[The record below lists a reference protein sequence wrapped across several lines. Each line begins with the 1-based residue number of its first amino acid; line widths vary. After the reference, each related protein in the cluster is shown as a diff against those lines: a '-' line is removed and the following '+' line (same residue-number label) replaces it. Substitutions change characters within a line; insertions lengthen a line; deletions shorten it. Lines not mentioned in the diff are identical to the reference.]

1 MNGVKWLLD
10 TNVVIG
16 LLKKQAPAIAL
27 LEAQQFNLNQSAISQ
42 ITRIELLGF
51 PGLTQDE
58 EIGILAILENC
69 SVFYLDDPVERQ
81 AIHIRR
87 TGSCKLPDAIIAATA
102 RVHRLKLLTLDQ
114 RLMNL
119 AEIHTQ

>member
-1 MNGVKWLLD
+1 MSGAKWLLD

-27 LEAQQFNLNQSAISQ
+27 LEAQQFILTQSAISQ

-51 PGLTQDE
+51 PSMTQEE
-58 EIGILAILENC
+58 EIGILGILESC
-69 SVFYLDDPVERQ
+69 RVIYLDDAIERQ
-81 AIHIRR
+81 AIQLRR

-102 RVHRLKLLTLDQ
+102 QVHHLKLLTLDQ
-114 RLMNL
+114 RLANL
-119 AEIHTQ
+119 AEAQP